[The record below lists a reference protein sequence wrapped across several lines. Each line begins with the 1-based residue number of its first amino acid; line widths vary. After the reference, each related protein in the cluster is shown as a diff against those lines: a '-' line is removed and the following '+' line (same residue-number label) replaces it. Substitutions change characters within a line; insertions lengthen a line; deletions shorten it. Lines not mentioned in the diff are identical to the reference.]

1 MATKFLGGIDVSG
14 DFLSTTP
21 PLSDNSTKVA
31 TTAFVK
37 GQGYLNSLPTHTHA
51 WTDITGKPS
60 TFAPSAHTHSISD
73 VTGLQTALDGKQP
86 AGSYLTSIP
95 AEYLTNEEAD
105 SLYQVRGSYASES
118 HTHTFSSITSK
129 PTTLSGYGITDAA
142 TSAQGTKADTAHGWG
157 NHALAGYLT
166 SGSGVYATESY
177 VNDAVASVVD
187 SAPERLDT
195 LRELAQALGD
205 DHNFATTITDLIAG
219 KANESHT
226 HTIANVTGLQTALDG
241 KQAAGSYAAASHTHT
256 IANVTG
262 LQTALDG
269 KQAAGSYAASSH
281 THGIGSITD
290 AERWWN
296 NFGDNHSF
304 RTSFDAEGETLTTGF
319 GWRYVQGLGNAP
331 GVGDTGNGQYYA
343 LSVGLGNEYSSLDYA
358 MQLAIPRGGSNPYIS
373 IRFQEGGRLG
383 AWTKISAAY
392 ADSAGSVDWGGV
404 SGKPSTFA
412 PSSHT
417 HTIANVTDLQTAL
430 DGKQAAG
437 SYAAASH
444 GHTIANIT
452 GLQDALDDKQA
463 RGEYLTSLGFSY
475 STGVNGSHVVQRD
488 VNGYIYANHINF
500 STGETENP
508 SINSFF
514 VSNGDGWSRKASVAH
529 VKSQLGLGSAAYES
543 TGSFVASNGSSWTP
557 HPSSSR
563 DAAWNTFHTDYGYI
577 QFGPANGSWAHIYS
591 DKNFYFNR
599 DIYVNDA
606 KLATESYVTA
616 RGYIT
621 SVPAQSW
628 SSITSKPA
636 GWLDTPC
643 LVQDHVPS
651 GTAQPSGFYQ
661 SYQGAGNPTGT
672 WFNYVNVRHSNPNNG
687 HGFQAG
693 MSYYDNTFWFR
704 SYQGGLD
711 PSFQEWAYAISS
723 QNIGEQS
730 VNYASSAGS
739 VAWGN
744 VTGRPSA
751 LSSFTNDLGNYGGWI
766 TSDGRAYPRRAN
778 GVDMNFYWDGQ
789 GGQPTWLWGSNDGQN
804 MYVWNPSNFSVN
816 YATSAGNSATTSQN
830 TFDRIGVGQAA
841 NGNYR
846 IITSGDYYAN
856 AGGNYWAEGRFKQY
870 RGSGTWYDVIDSGNI
885 GDQSV
890 NYANSAG
897 SASNASNADA
907 LGGIGVGGFLRDDGW
922 NTYPGQDANSQGTM
936 RSDFTYSNNAPF
948 TGELIRFG
956 ASGYSIQLNGSYG
969 GSRLAYRTY
978 QGDQGRWNEWYT
990 LIDSSNI
997 GDQSVSYASSA
1008 GNADTIDGYHLNQS
1022 VSVNASPTFTE
1033 VYANGWF
1040 RTTGHQGLYNPTN
1053 NAHFRPNPHSYG
1065 AWSMI
1070 GSKNGWKGIEFEE
1083 GGNGNVSLMVENNS
1097 ATSGFHNNSYGWQ
1110 MRWYNGTMYIG
1121 KNAYGGNEAVVLD
1134 SSNWTSY
1141 ISVGSQLVTGDTSR
1155 ARLNTSKF
1163 DIYNNNITEDP
1174 VILQMNGTD
1183 ILVNDPVQALSRL
1196 HGGID
1201 GATELMIDTSGFY
1214 FWTTE
1219 QMWMPIFCEYVEQ
1232 VSDIK
1237 LKHQIQ
1243 TIPSALEKV
1252 NQLRGVEFLWKSNN
1266 KPSIGFIA
1274 QEVEEVVPVA
1284 VGNHNGT
1291 KTIDYSKIIPILTQ
1305 AIKEQQDQINI
1316 LTQEIQLLKTK

>member
-281 THGIGSITD
+281 THGIESITD

-508 SINSFF
+508 SINSFLYQMAM
-514 VSNGDGWSRKASVAH
+514 DG
-529 VKSQLGLGSAAYES
+529 AA
-543 TGSFVASNGSSWTP
+543 
-557 HPSSSR
+557 R
-563 DAAWNTFHTDYGYI
+563 
-577 QFGPANGSWAHIYS
+577 
-591 DKNFYFNR
+591 
-599 DIYVNDA
+599 
-606 KLATESYVTA
+606 
-616 RGYIT
+616 
-621 SVPAQSW
+621 
-628 SSITSKPA
+628 
-636 GWLDTPC
+636 
-643 LVQDHVPS
+643 
-651 GTAQPSGFYQ
+651 
-661 SYQGAGNPTGT
+661 
-672 WFNYVNVRHSNPNNG
+672 
-687 HGFQAG
+687 QALL
-693 MSYYDNTFWFR
+693 T
-704 SYQGGLD
+704 L
-711 PSFQEWAYAISS
+711 
-723 QNIGEQS
+723 
-730 VNYASSAGS
+730 
-739 VAWGN
+739 
-744 VTGRPSA
+744 
-751 LSSFTNDLGNYGGWI
+751 
-766 TSDGRAYPRRAN
+766 RAN
-778 GVDMNFYWDGQ
+778 WD
-789 GGQPTWLWGSNDGQN
+789 
-804 MYVWNPSNFSVN
+804 
-816 YATSAGNSATTSQN
+816 
-830 TFDRIGVGQAA
+830 
-841 NGNYR
+841 
-846 IITSGDYYAN
+846 
-856 AGGNYWAEGRFKQY
+856 
-870 RGSGTWYDVIDSGNI
+870 
-885 GDQSV
+885 
-890 NYANSAG
+890 
-897 SASNASNADA
+897 
-907 LGGIGVGGFLRDDGW
+907 
-922 NTYPGQDANSQGTM
+922 
-936 RSDFTYSNNAPF
+936 
-948 TGELIRFG
+948 
-956 ASGYSIQLNGSYG
+956 
-969 GSRLAYRTY
+969 
-978 QGDQGRWNEWYT
+978 
-990 LIDSSNI
+990 
-997 GDQSVSYASSA
+997 
-1008 GNADTIDGYHLNQS
+1008 
-1022 VSVNASPTFTE
+1022 
-1033 VYANGWF
+1033 
-1040 RTTGHQGLYNPTN
+1040 
-1053 NAHFRPNPHSYG
+1053 
-1065 AWSMI
+1065 
-1070 GSKNGWKGIEFEE
+1070 
-1083 GGNGNVSLMVENNS
+1083 
-1097 ATSGFHNNSYGWQ
+1097 
-1110 MRWYNGTMYIG
+1110 
-1121 KNAYGGNEAVVLD
+1121 
-1134 SSNWTSY
+1134 
-1141 ISVGSQLVTGDTSR
+1141 
-1155 ARLNTSKF
+1155 
-1163 DIYNNNITEDP
+1163 
-1174 VILQMNGTD
+1174 
-1183 ILVNDPVQALSRL
+1183 
-1196 HGGID
+1196 
-1201 GATELMIDTSGFY
+1201 
-1214 FWTTE
+1214 
-1219 QMWMPIFCEYVEQ
+1219 
-1232 VSDIK
+1232 
-1237 LKHQIQ
+1237 
-1243 TIPSALEKV
+1243 
-1252 NQLRGVEFLWKSNN
+1252 
-1266 KPSIGFIA
+1266 
-1274 QEVEEVVPVA
+1274 
-1284 VGNHNGT
+1284 
-1291 KTIDYSKIIPILTQ
+1291 
-1305 AIKEQQDQINI
+1305 
-1316 LTQEIQLLKTK
+1316 